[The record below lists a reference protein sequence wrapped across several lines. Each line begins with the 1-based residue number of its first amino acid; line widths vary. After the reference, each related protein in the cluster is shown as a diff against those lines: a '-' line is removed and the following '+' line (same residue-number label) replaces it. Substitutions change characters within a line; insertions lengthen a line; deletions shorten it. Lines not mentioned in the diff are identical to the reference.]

1 MRLAMIFSP
10 AYLLVSQW
18 KYSVFLK
25 TRKNISW
32 LYFEFLL
39 NFYDGKKSSQINAM
53 LLKITYGVTVFA
65 LIRYISPQFW
75 SANISH
81 PLIWMVWILVLILSY
96 YIILASEKAKMRK
109 KLPKPDNIFFERVY
123 PRVSKDGKMKMFH
136 SCPQKRIHQTSFS
149 GRILTGKLKFSIT
162 NQKFL

>member
-1 MRLAMIFSP
+1 MIFST

-53 LLKITYGVTVFA
+53 LLRITYGVTAFA
-65 LIRYISPQFW
+65 LIRYISPHFW

-109 KLPKPDNIFFERVY
+109 N
-123 PRVSKDGKMKMFH
+123 
-136 SCPQKRIHQTSFS
+136 CPSQTTYF
-149 GRILTGKLKFSIT
+149 LKGYTVVVGT
-162 NQKFL
+162 NSQNLLFWRHLWL